1 MNPANFTPMFVS
13 SDPEIRIKK
22 LENENL
28 QLKAKLEPLQK
39 MYDALLKTLNKD
51 NDNLKSS

>member
-28 QLKAKLEPLQK
+28 QLKAKLELLQK
-39 MYDALLKTLNKD
+39 MYDALLKTLNKE